1 MFHYINLIQYKA
13 WADLRSEA
21 RRYYI
26 SYLWWVIEPIMEML
40 IFYVVFG
47 LLMKQNRPH
56 YVQFLL
62 IGLSTWK
69 WFATTVQHA
78 GNSILN
84 SRSLIQQVNLPKTIF
99 PLIVVY
105 TDTFKFMI
113 VFAIVIG
120 YLVFSDFMP
129 GSACM
134 YLPLLLL
141 TQLALILAV
150 GLFFSAIIPF
160 IPDLGIL
167 LENGLRFVFFLSG
180 IFYVPD
186 GLSPKMQFWF
196 YINPMAFVMDGYRR
210 ILLYDQM
217 IDIERLLA
225 VLAVSLTGILLSE
238 RLILRFDKI
247 YPRVVAQ

>member
-1 MFHYINLIQYKA
+1 MFHYINIIQYKA

-26 SYLWWVIEPIMEML
+26 SYLWWVIDPVIEML

-56 YVQFLL
+56 YIQFLM
-62 IGLSTWK
+62 IGLITWK

-84 SRSLIQQVNLPKTIF
+84 SRSLIQQVNIPKTIF

-105 TDTFKFMI
+105 TDTFKFAI
-113 VFAIVIG
+113 VFVVIIG
-120 YLVFSDFMP
+120 YMVFSDFMP
-129 GSACM
+129 GSAYM
-134 YLPLLLL
+134 YLPILLL
-141 TQLALILAV
+141 TQLALITAV

-160 IPDLGIL
+160 IPDMSIL
-167 LENGLRFVFFLSG
+167 LENGLRFIFFLSG
-180 IFYVPD
+180 IFFTPD
-186 GLSPKMQFWF
+186 SLSPEMRFWF
-196 YINPMAFVMDGYRR
+196 YLNPMAFLVDAYRQ
-210 ILLYDQM
+210 ILIHNQF
-217 IDIERLLA
+217 IDTERLLA
-225 VLAVSLTGILLSE
+225 VLAVSLTAILFAE